1 MSLAEI
7 FAKAGMNTILGMG
20 VVFSVLIFISFLIS
34 LFKYLP
40 GLIEQFHTKKV
51 LKVEVEDEKAQTV
64 CEKPAVSESPK
75 MDEGLTIAIITAA
88 IQAAINDKQPEGD
101 AYFVRAIRRV

>member
-20 VVFSVLIFISFLIS
+20 VVFSVLIFISFIIS

-40 GLIEQFHTKKV
+40 DLIEQFHAKKYLKAEV
-51 LKVEVEDEKAQTV
+51 AKADAEIICEAPIVEEPKEMDAGLKV
-64 CEKPAVSESPK
+64 
-75 MDEGLTIAIITAA
+75 AIITAA